1 LSGARRWLLAVGLVL
16 ALSGCSDQASFDP
29 TVVETYLRTSQA
41 EVFPDQD
48 LGQAVCPDHVALR
61 EGLRIACTLEVA
73 GEAIP
78 YDVEL
83 TDVAGDRVT
92 ISTQPRGALI
102 PLETAERYVL
112 DSLPADAEGASVT
125 CGEGAVVAARRGAT
139 ISCTVQLGSQ
149 TEPVVLEVLDDAGT
163 VRIAD

>member
-1 LSGARRWLLAVGLVL
+1 MNAAARWVL
-16 ALSGCSDQASFDP
+16 ALAVVVVLAGCSDQASFDP
-29 TVVETYLRTSQA
+29 TVVEAYLRTSQA
-41 EVFPDQD
+41 AVFPDQD
-48 LGQAVCPDHVALR
+48 LGPAVCPEHVALR

-92 ISTQPRGALI
+92 ISAQPRGALI
-102 PLETAERYVL
+102 PLEAAEQYVL
-112 DSLPADAEGASVT
+112 DSLPADAEGASVS
-125 CGEGAVVAARRGAT
+125 CGEGAVVAARTGAT
-139 ISCTVQLGSQ
+139 INCTVELGSQ
-149 TEPVVLEVLDDAGT
+149 TEPVVLEVLDAGT